1 MHKRI
6 NGAPTPFFEGVKDG
20 LPICLGYVSVAFA
33 FGMLAVQKGLPVWSP
48 ILISLTNFTGTG
60 QFAGI
65 DLIAAAASFAEV
77 AFTLLIINLRYLLMS
92 LSLSQKLDGQI
103 SLGKRLAIAF
113 GVTDEIYA
121 VSMQKN
127 RVLDAK
133 YMAGLILCSYMGW
146 VGGTVLGGMASTL
159 MPPSIQSALGIAL
172 YAMFIAII
180 VPPMRTSKPITIVV
194 VTALVM
200 SCMFHYIPGLSSL
213 SSGWVIIICG
223 VAASAVGAYFFP
235 VFSGDGEQ
243 EGDKP

>member
-1 MHKRI
+1 M
-6 NGAPTPFFEGVKDG
+6 
-20 LPICLGYVSVAFA
+20 GYVSVAFA

-48 ILISLTNFTGTG
+48 ILISITNFTGTG

-92 LSLSQKLDGQI
+92 LSLSQKLDSRIGI
-103 SLGKRLAIAF
+103 GKRLAIAF

-121 VSMQKN
+121 VSMQEN

-194 VTALVM
+194 VMALVM

-223 VAASAVGAYFFP
+223 VTASAVGAYFFP
-235 VFSGDGEQ
+235 VFNGDGEQ
-243 EGDKP
+243 EEDKP